1 MCTGHTEKKDVH
13 YLSSI
18 FMNMGNITI
27 MGLMIDSSQKLNN
40 VKHTSGWK
48 IGKHFGNKGL
58 KRFIFMGLMKRKN
71 IYIKSPFLAFVLVKH
86 TFFICFNSV
95 YLFLY
100 FFYFVFFLNQVAD
113 IVSFIFLFLI
123 LLSVYSSLL
132 FITSLLVY

>member
-1 MCTGHTEKKDVH
+1 
-13 YLSSI
+13 
-18 FMNMGNITI
+18 
-27 MGLMIDSSQKLNN
+27 
-40 VKHTSGWK
+40 
-48 IGKHFGNKGL
+48 
-58 KRFIFMGLMKRKN
+58 MGLMKRKN

-86 TFFICFNSV
+86 TFFILNSV